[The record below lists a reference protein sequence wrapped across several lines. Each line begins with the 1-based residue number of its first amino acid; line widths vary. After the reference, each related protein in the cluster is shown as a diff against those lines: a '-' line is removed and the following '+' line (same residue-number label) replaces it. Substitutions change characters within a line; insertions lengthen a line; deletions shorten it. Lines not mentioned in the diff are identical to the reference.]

1 MRVWRICKERFAT
14 TAFDGEGAFRD
25 GGRWNSEGVRVV
37 YVAGS
42 AALATLEV
50 LVHVSEPDDLHR
62 IPYVLI
68 PVDFEPDLVSEPSA
82 LPQGWHEDPPPVDA
96 AAVGDQWVESQVSV
110 LLKVPSA
117 VIRSEF
123 NYLINPLHPR
133 FGELV
138 IGPPEPFRF
147 DSRLLKLGKE
157 F

>member
-1 MRVWRICKERFAT
+1 VRAWRICKERFAN

-42 AALATLEV
+42 AALATLEI
-50 LVHVSEPDDLHR
+50 LVHVSEPDDLYR

-68 PVDFEPDLVSEPSA
+68 PVDFEPDLVTEPVA
-82 LPQGWHEDPPPVDA
+82 LPEGWDEDPPPVASA
-96 AAVGDQWVESQVSV
+96 AIGDKWVEKQTSV
-110 LLKVPSA
+110 VLKVPSA

-123 NYLINPLHPR
+123 NYLINPLHPQ

-138 IGPPEPFRF
+138 IGAPEPFRF
-147 DSRLLKLGKE
+147 DSRLLV
-157 F
+157 

>member
-1 MRVWRICKERFAT
+1 MRAWRICKERFAT

-157 F
+157 L

>member
-1 MRVWRICKERFAT
+1 MRAWRICKERFAA

-25 GGRWNSEGVRVV
+25 GGRWNSEGIRVV

-42 AALATLEV
+42 AALATLEI
-50 LVHVSEPDDLHR
+50 LVHVSEPDDLYR

-68 PVDFEPDLVSEPSA
+68 PVDFESDLVSEPA
-82 LPQGWHEDPPPVDA
+82 GLPQTWQKDPPPIEA
-96 AAVGDQWVESQVSV
+96 AAVGDRWVESQASV

-117 VIRSEF
+117 VIQSEF

-138 IGPPEPFRF
+138 IGTPEPFRF
-147 DSRLLKLGKE
+147 DSRLMKRPAR
-157 F
+157 

>member
-1 MRVWRICKERFAT
+1 MRAWRICKERFAT

-96 AAVGDQWVESQVSV
+96 ADVGDQWVESQVSV

-123 NYLINPLHPR
+123 NYLINPLHSR

>member
-1 MRVWRICKERFAT
+1 
-14 TAFDGEGAFRD
+14 
-25 GGRWNSEGVRVV
+25 VV

-147 DSRLLKLGKE
+147 NSRLLKLGKE

>member
-1 MRVWRICKERFAT
+1 VRAWRICKERYAS
-14 TAFDGEGAFRD
+14 TAFEGEGAFRD
-25 GGRWNSEGVRVV
+25 AGRWNSEGIRVV

-42 AALATLEV
+42 AALATLEI
-50 LVHVSEPDDLHR
+50 LVHVGEPDDLYR

-68 PVDFEPDLVSEPSA
+68 PVDFEEQLVSEPPA
-82 LPQGWHEDPPPVDA
+82 LPQDWHEDPPPVEA
-96 AAVGDQWVESQVSV
+96 AAVGDRWVASQASV
-110 LLKVPSA
+110 LLRVPSA

-147 DSRLLKLGKE
+147 DSRLRRLGK
-157 F
+157 

>member
-1 MRVWRICKERFAT
+1 VRAWRICQERFAA

-50 LVHVSEPDDLHR
+50 LVHVSEPEDLDR

-68 PVDFEPDLVSEPSA
+68 PVDFEPQLVTEPA
-82 LPQGWHEDPPPVDA
+82 VLPPGWDQDPPPLE
-96 AAVGDQWVESQVSV
+96 AAVVGDEWVASQASV

-123 NYLINPLHPR
+123 NYLINPAHPQS
-133 FGELV
+133 GGLV
-138 IGPPEPFRF
+138 IGAAEPFRF
-147 DSRLLKLGKE
+147 DSRLGKLGK
-157 F
+157 

>member
-1 MRVWRICKERFAT
+1 MRAWRICKERFAS

-42 AALATLEV
+42 AALATLEI
-50 LVHVSEPDDLHR
+50 LVHVSDPNDLYR

-68 PVDFEPDLVSEPSA
+68 PVDFEPALVSEPAS
-82 LPQGWHEDPPPVDA
+82 LPQGWHEDPPTLEA
-96 AAVGDQWVESQVSV
+96 STIGDRWIESQASV

-133 FGELV
+133 FQDLV
-138 IGPPEPFRF
+138 IGLPEPFQF
-147 DSRLLKLGKE
+147 DSRLRKLG
-157 F
+157 